1 MTKIRPVEQLKMIVV
16 SACQQAP
23 PPHRTHEPKST
34 QADSG
39 YPFLLD
45 FVNLELV
52 KIDCVRGLKVLSLY
66 SIFREASCHAHDDYK
81 QDYREWTSTESRGD
95 IAWESSR
102 PWLMS

>member
-1 MTKIRPVEQLKMIVV
+1 MTKIRPVEQLKMTVV

-23 PPHRTHEPKST
+23 PPRWTHEPKST

-45 FVNLELV
+45 FVSLELV

-66 SIFREASCHAHDDYK
+66 SIFREEYRRAHDD
-81 QDYREWTSTESRGD
+81 
-95 IAWESSR
+95 
-102 PWLMS
+102 